1 MSEEIVRNLLT
12 VARNPANDPTQ
23 RAAAHTALRN
33 NWMAHEDVARYFES
47 LAEKE
52 KLRVLRERIAG
63 LKQRIK

>member
-33 NWMAHEDVARYFES
+33 NWMAHEDVARYFEF

-52 KLRVLRERIAG
+52 RLAKLRERIVA
-63 LKQRIK
+63 LKHKIK